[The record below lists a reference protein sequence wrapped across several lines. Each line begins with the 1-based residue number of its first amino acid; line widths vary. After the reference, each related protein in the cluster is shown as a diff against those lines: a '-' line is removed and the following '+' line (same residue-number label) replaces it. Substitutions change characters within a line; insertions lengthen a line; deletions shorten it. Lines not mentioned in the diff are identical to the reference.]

1 MQLFSVYKKKQ
12 RDLLIIVAMQMKK
25 ETKKKQQ
32 NDLWVL
38 GVRKYQSK
46 ANEKRRRR

>member
-1 MQLFSVYKKKQ
+1 
-12 RDLLIIVAMQMKK
+12 MQMKK

-32 NDLWVL
+32 NDLWLL

-46 ANEKRRRR
+46 ANEKKKKKVICIKPQRERAKKMRSCL